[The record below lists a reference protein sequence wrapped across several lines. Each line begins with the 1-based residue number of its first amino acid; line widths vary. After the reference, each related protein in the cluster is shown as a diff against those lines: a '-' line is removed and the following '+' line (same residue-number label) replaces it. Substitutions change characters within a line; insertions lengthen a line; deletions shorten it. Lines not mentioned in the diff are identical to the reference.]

1 MQVFAVNECYYIYK
15 DKYKY
20 ITVLDADEAII
31 PRQAYNQELNETF
44 YKQYKKKDDDD
55 DGNNKFISYL
65 DQLNNYLSHEGVN
78 HIINELKKIIKLEKL
93 LKSSNYSNY
102 EINVL
107 NEQVSRNIYKIRIET
122 KQQLDNML
130 NS

>member
-1 MQVFAVNECYYIYK
+1 MFAVNECYYIYK

-65 DQLNNYLSHEGVN
+65 DQFNKNLK
-78 HIINELKKIIKLEKL
+78 LKKNKSISFAFSFSNEIIYRMKA
-93 LKSSNYSNY
+93 S
-102 EINVL
+102 I
-107 NEQVSRNIYKIRIET
+107 I
-122 KQQLDNML
+122 
-130 NS
+130 